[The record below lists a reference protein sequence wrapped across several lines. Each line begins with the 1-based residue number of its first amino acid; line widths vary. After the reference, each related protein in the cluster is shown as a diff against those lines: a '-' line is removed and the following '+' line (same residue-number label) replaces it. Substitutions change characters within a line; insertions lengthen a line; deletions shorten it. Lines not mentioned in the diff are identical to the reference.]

1 MMVVTTDG
9 NDVMPVMVVWLI
21 IGNAETYVVVVK
33 LTNEWKRMHAM
44 DVSDVY
50 YERFFVN
57 GDTSATF
64 SQFKAGDKVRLRVV
78 NGGASS
84 YFWLTYSGG
93 KMMVVANDGN
103 DVMPVMVD
111 RLIIGTA
118 ETYDVV
124 VTIPEDM
131 QYEFLATPED
141 RTGSA
146 SLWLGSGMKMPA
158 PKLPRLKY
166 FAGMDIGRASC
177 RERVCQYV

>member
-1 MMVVTTDG
+1 MSRLAMVLAYVEDYPFCVDG
-9 NDVMPVMVVWLI
+9 FT
-21 IGNAETYVVVVK
+21 A
-33 LTNEWKRMHAM
+33 AM
-44 DVSDVY
+44 
-50 YERFFVN
+50 
-57 GDTSATF
+57 F
-64 SQFKAGDKVRLRVV
+64 SQLKAGDTVCRRVV
-78 NGGASS
+78 NGVESS
-84 YFWLTYSGG
+84 YFWLTYRGA

-158 PKLPRLKY
+158 PKLPRLKS
-166 FAGMDIGRASC
+166 FAGMRSEEHTSELQSLMRI
-177 RERVCQYV
+177 